1 MAFEKKDNLNNHSY
15 VNLIDVWGEGEI
27 AGLATPAKNQSAN
40 AGVAIVEQLKD
51 VFVENTPILREPATI
66 FAGTYV
72 QASSKGTVTD
82 ATYFTDP
89 EADPDTDPDALD
101 LITVKTAGGFEH
113 GLSEEDTIILTV
125 SSGDLESGEYVVE
138 EVTASDAFTIINE
151 TGEVLSG
158 YVNYTEPADEI
169 TVTTTA
175 AHGFKNKEK
184 VVLTVGTGDAVTAS
198 VKINSVTGTTFKAD
212 STNDSLT
219 SGEVGVVKRSEYAY
233 KDVEFTSRL
242 GTEDQEPVIG
252 YNQVLS
258 EQSVNAKIE
267 KASPITRT
275 LTNPNIDAARIRL
288 QVEGLQVFQANGD
301 IVGTSVK
308 IRIETSENGGNFSL
322 AIEDIIK
329 GRTPDP
335 YQRDY
340 EVDLRNKTFPVA
352 IRVTRVTKDS
362 ASAKKNNK
370 TAWATLT
377 SIIDARLK
385 YPHTAYAAVRLSAQE
400 FSSIPK
406 RAYRIRGRKITIP
419 SNATVDNNNGRLIY
433 SGTWDGTFATNK
445 AWTSDPAWCLY
456 DLLTDYRAGFG
467 AQLSASELDK
477 FSFFT
482 ASQYSSALVDDF
494 KGGTE
499 PRFSCNFNFNT
510 QQGAYKAIGDLCSVF
525 RAMPY
530 WAAGALTIS
539 QDSPADPVYLFSL
552 ANVTPEG
559 FSYSAASQKTK
570 PSVVLVSYF
579 DPETRDGAYEQVEDA
594 AAIARFGIVTKE
606 VEAIACTSR
615 SQARRV
621 GEWMLYT
628 ENEEVETVTF
638 SSDLSAGILVRP
650 GDIVEINDPVRSGS
664 RRSGRISSATTTA
677 VTVDDA
683 TGLPSSGGNLSVLL
697 PTGAIE
703 KKGVSGQSGGVI
715 TVSSAFSVAPNQN
728 SVWLWEV
735 ASSDTQTFRVLTVGE
750 NDDGITY
757 GVVGLAQNNSKYA
770 FIEASQTLEDN
781 TFTEL
786 NDPPATPTGLT
797 VSEALYTYQSEVR
810 SKVILAWGSVENAGS
825 YLVRYAKD
833 DDNFTEDTVSS
844 TSYEI
849 LNITPGEFDIEV
861 YALNGALIESNEP
874 ATETFNAL
882 GKTAPPADV
891 TGFTA
896 SLDPDGSVTLSWNEV
911 ADLDLQGYKIYQS
924 TDYGTGPL
932 VGVFLT
938 TQAKLGQIVVAGSY
952 TWTIKAIDTSDNES
966 ADATSA
972 TVTAGAPG
980 DFINVLDV
988 DSTLSGALYVA
999 TDYVASDYVESDPS
1013 DMATIGGAIYIP
1025 IDSEDTWATHFS
1037 DQGYANFQAQIDA
1050 GFDKYLLPG
1059 LAAGTYTEIID
1070 GGSTLSGVI
1079 APTITTSAYSGTPVQ
1094 TLLISTSLDNITY
1107 TEHTGLESL
1116 FAESFRYVKL
1126 AYTFTSAGNG
1136 DVAKITALN
1145 LKVSSK
1151 LKTFVGEF
1159 DSDGSAP
1166 STIDVGTGFTSIKSV
1181 VVTPQGIVGGSPVSN
1196 TKNFAVVDTV
1206 PTSGRFT
1213 SSVYDESGARRGSV
1227 KCTFIVQGT

>member
-1 MAFEKKDNLNNHSY
+1 MAFEAKDNLNNHSY
-15 VNLIDVWGEGEI
+15 VNLIDVWGEGEVE
-27 AGLATPAKNQSAN
+27 GLATPSKNQSAN
-40 AGVAIVEQLKD
+40 AGVALVEQLKD
-51 VFVENTPILREPATI
+51 FFVNNTPVLREPATI
-66 FAGTYV
+66 LAGTYV
-72 QASSKGTVTD
+72 QASSKGII
-82 ATYFTDP
+82 AGNTYL
-89 EADPDTDPDALD
+89 ADED
-101 LITVKTAGGFEH
+101 LITVTTAEAH
-113 GLSEEDTIILTV
+113 GLSEEDTIVVTV
-125 SSGDLESGEYVVE
+125 STGDLESGEYVVE
-138 EVTASDAFTIINE
+138 EAPTLTTFTFINE
-151 TGEVLSG
+151 TGVDTLSG
-158 YVNYTEPADEI
+158 NLNYTEPADEI

-175 AHGFKNKEK
+175 AHGFKNKDK

-198 VKINSVTGTTFKAD
+198 VKINSVTGATFKAD

-233 KDVEFTSRL
+233 KDVEFISRL
-242 GTEDQEPVIG
+242 GIENQEPVIG
-252 YNQVLS
+252 FNQILS
-258 EQSVNAKIE
+258 EQSVSAKIE

-288 QVEGLQVFQANGD
+288 QVQGLQVFKETGD

-308 IRIETSENGGNFSL
+308 IRIEISENGGNFSL
-322 AIEDIIK
+322 AIEDVIK

-340 EVDLRNKTFPVA
+340 EVDLRSKTFPVA

-362 ASAKKNNK
+362 ASSKKSN
-370 TAWATLT
+370 ATSWVSLT

-400 FSSIPK
+400 FSSIPQ
-406 RAYRIRGRKITIP
+406 RSYRIRGRKVVIP
-419 SNATVDNNNGRLIY
+419 SNATVDNSNGRLIY

-467 AQLSASELDK
+467 AQLSTSQLDK

-510 QQGAYKAIGDLCSVF
+510 QQGAYKAIADLCSVF
-525 RAMPY
+525 RVMPF
-530 WAAGALTIS
+530 WAEGTMRIS

-552 ANVTPEG
+552 ANVSPEG
-559 FSYSAASQKTK
+559 FTYMAQSQKTT

-579 DPETRDGAYEQVEDA
+579 DKETREGAYEQVEDA
-594 AAIARFGIVTKE
+594 AAIARYGIVSKE
-606 VEAIACTSR
+606 IEAIACTSR

-621 GEWMLYT
+621 GEWFLYT
-628 ENEEVETVTF
+628 ENEQTETVAFQTGIE
-638 SSDLSAGILVRP
+638 AGILVRP
-650 GDIVEINDPVRSGS
+650 GDVIEINDPVRSS
-664 RRSGRISSATTTA
+664 TRRSGRIASATTTEI
-677 VTVDDA
+677 TVDDS
-683 TGLPSSGGNLSVLL
+683 TGLPASGGSLSVLL
-697 PTGAIE
+697 PTGAVE
-703 KKGVSGQSGGVI
+703 KKGVTSQSSGVI
-715 TVSSAFSVAPNQN
+715 TVSSAYSAAPSENAM
-728 SVWLWEV
+728 WLWEV
-735 ASSDTQTFRVLTVGE
+735 TSSDTQKFQVLSVAE
-750 NDDGITY
+750 DADGVSYAIS
-757 GVVGLAQNNSKYA
+757 AIFHDPSKYA
-770 FIEASQTLEDN
+770 YIESSQALEDN

-797 VSEALYTYQSEVR
+797 VTEALYTYQSEVR
-810 SKVILAWGSVENAGS
+810 AKVILAWGSVENAGS

-833 DDNFTEDTVSS
+833 DDNFTEDTTSS

-849 LNITPGEFDIEV
+849 LNITPGEFDVEV

-874 ATETFNAL
+874 ATETFNAQ

-911 ADLDLQGYKIYQS
+911 TDLDLQGYKIYQS
-924 TDYGTGPL
+924 PAYGTGTL

-952 TWTIKAIDTSDNES
+952 TWTIKAIDTSDNDS
-966 ADATSA
+966 ANAASA
-972 TVTAGAPG
+972 TVTAGEPG
-980 DFINVLDV
+980 DFINVFSG
-988 DSTLSGALYVA
+988 DSTFANAGPYVL
-999 TDYVASDYVESDPS
+999 TDYVAIDYIEEPL
-1013 DMATIGGAIYIP
+1013 ALIGGVVYIP
-1025 IDSEDTWATHFS
+1025 IDAQDTWATHFS

-1050 GFDKYLLPG
+1050 GYDKYLLPG
-1059 LAAGTYTEIID
+1059 LSTGTYTEIFD
-1070 GGSTLSGVI
+1070 CGSTLSGVI

-1107 TEHTGLESL
+1107 TEHTGLESV

-1181 VVTPQGIVGGSPVSN
+1181 VVTPQGAN

-1213 SSVYDESGARRGSV
+1213 SSVYDEGGTRRGAV

>member
-1 MAFEKKDNLNNHSY
+1 MAFEAKDNLNNHSY
-15 VNLIDVWGEGEI
+15 VNIIDVWGEGEI

-51 VFVENTPILREPATI
+51 VFVNNTPVLREPATI
-66 FAGTYV
+66 LAGTYV
-72 QASSKGTVTD
+72 QASSKGIIAGAIYTADEDLVT
-82 ATYFTDP
+82 
-89 EADPDTDPDALD
+89 
-101 LITVKTAGGFEH
+101 ITTAGGFKH
-113 GLSEEDTIILTV
+113 GLSEEDTVVLTV
-125 SSGDLESGEYVVE
+125 TTGDLESGEYVVE

-158 YVNYTEPADEI
+158 NVNYTEPADEI
-169 TVTTTA
+169 TVITTA
-175 AHGFKNKEK
+175 AHGFKNEEK

-219 SGEVGVVKRSEYAY
+219 SGEVGVVKRSEYAF

-252 YNQVLS
+252 YNQILS
-258 EQSVNAKIE
+258 EQSVSAKIE

-275 LTNPNIDAARIRL
+275 LTNTNIDAARIRL
-288 QVEGLQVFQANGD
+288 QVQGLQVFTATGD

-308 IRIETSENGGNFSL
+308 IRIETSENGGNFAL
-322 AIEDIIK
+322 AIEDVIK

-340 EVDLRNKTFPVA
+340 EVDLRSKTFPVA
-352 IRVTRVTKDS
+352 IRVSRVTKDS
-362 ASAKKNNK
+362 ASSKKIN
-370 TAWATLT
+370 ATNWLSLT

-400 FSSIPK
+400 FSSVPT
-406 RAYRIRGRKITIP
+406 RGYRIRGRKIVIP
-419 SNATVDNNNGRLIY
+419 SNATVDNDNGRLIY

-467 AQLSASELDK
+467 AQLSTSQLDK

-510 QQGAYKAIGDLCSVF
+510 QQGAYKAIADLCSVF
-525 RAMPY
+525 RVMPF
-530 WAAGALTIS
+530 WAEGTMRIS

-552 ANVTPEG
+552 ANVSPEG
-559 FSYSAASQKTK
+559 FTYMAQSQKTT

-579 DPETRDGAYEQVEDA
+579 DKETREGAYEQVEDA
-594 AAIARFGIVTKE
+594 AAIARYGIVSKE
-606 VEAIACTSR
+606 IEAIACTSR

-621 GEWMLYT
+621 GEWFLYT
-628 ENEEVETVTF
+628 ENEQTETVAFQTGIE
-638 SSDLSAGILVRP
+638 AGILVRP
-650 GDIVEINDPVRSGS
+650 GDVIEINDPVRSS
-664 RRSGRISSATTTA
+664 TRRSGRIASATTTEI
-677 VTVDDA
+677 TVDDS
-683 TGLPSSGGNLSVLL
+683 TGLPASGGSLSVLL
-697 PTGAIE
+697 PTGAVE
-703 KKGVSGQSGGVI
+703 KKGVTSQSSGVI
-715 TVSSAFSVAPNQN
+715 TVSSAYSAAPSENAM
-728 SVWLWEV
+728 WLWEV
-735 ASSDTQTFRVLTVGE
+735 TSSDTQKFQVLSVAEDT
-750 NDDGITY
+750 DGVSYAISAIFHDP
-757 GVVGLAQNNSKYA
+757 LKYA
-770 FIEASQTLEDN
+770 YIESSQTLEDN

-786 NDPPATPTGLT
+786 SDPPATPTGLT

-911 ADLDLQGYKIYQS
+911 ADLDLQGYKVYQS
-924 TDYGTGPL
+924 TAYGTGTL

-952 TWTIKAIDTSDNES
+952 TWTIKALDTSGNPS
-966 ADATSA
+966 ANAASA
-972 TVTAGAPG
+972 TVTAGEPG
-980 DFINVLDV
+980 DFINVLNL

-999 TDYVASDYVESDPS
+999 TDYVQAVDELGNPSDYLESDPS

-1059 LAAGTYTEIID
+1059 LAAGTYTEIFD

-1107 TEHTGLESL
+1107 TEHTGLESV

-1145 LKVSSK
+1145 LKASSK

-1159 DSDGSAP
+1159 DSSNSGAALV
-1166 STIDVGTGFTSIKSV
+1166 DVGASFNSIKSI
-1181 VVTPQGIVGGSPVSN
+1181 VVTPQGAG

-1206 PTSGRFT
+1206 TGSREFT
-1213 SSVYDESGARRGSV
+1213 SSVYTETGARSTPVR
-1227 KCTFIVQGT
+1227 CTFIVQGT

>member
-1 MAFEKKDNLNNHSY
+1 MAIEAKDNLNNHSY

-51 VFVENTPILREPATI
+51 FFVDNTPVLREPATI

-72 QASSKGTVTD
+72 QASSKGIITD
-82 ATYFTDP
+82 ATYT
-89 EADPDTDPDALD
+89 ADED
-101 LITVKTAGGFEH
+101 LVTITTAGGYAH
-113 GLSEEDTIILTV
+113 GLSEEDTVILTV
-125 SSGDLESGEYVVE
+125 TGGDLESGEYVIE
-138 EVTASDAFTIINE
+138 EVTETDAFTIINE

-158 YVNYTEPADEI
+158 IVNYTEPADEI

-184 VVLTVGTGDAVTAS
+184 VVLTVGTGDAVTAN

-212 STNDSLT
+212 STNDSVT
-219 SGEVGVVKRSEYAY
+219 SGEVGIVKRSEYAF

-252 YNQVLS
+252 YNQILS
-258 EQSVNAKIE
+258 EQAVSAKIE
-267 KASPITRT
+267 KASPVTRT
-275 LTNPNIDAARIRL
+275 LTNSNIDAARIRL
-288 QVEGLQVFQANGD
+288 QVQGLQVFQENGD
-301 IVGTSVK
+301 IVGTAVK
-308 IRIETSENGGNFSL
+308 IKIEISENGGNFSL
-322 AIEDIIK
+322 AIEDVIK

-362 ASAKKNNK
+362 ASSKKSNK
-370 TAWATLT
+370 TVWSSLT

-385 YPHTAYAAVRLSAQE
+385 YPHTAYAALRLSAQE
-400 FSSIPK
+400 FSSVPS
-406 RAYRIRGRKITIP
+406 RAYRIRGRKVTIP

-433 SGTWDGTFATNK
+433 SGTWDGTFAASK

-467 AQLSASELDK
+467 AQLSASKLDK

-510 QQGAYKAIGDLCSVF
+510 LQGAYKAIGDLCSVF

-530 WAAGALTIS
+530 WAAGALTIA

-552 ANVTPEG
+552 ANVTPSG

-579 DPETRDGAYEQVEDA
+579 DLETRDGAYEQVEDA

-650 GDIVEINDPVRSGS
+650 GDVVEINDPVRSGS
-664 RRSGRISSATTTA
+664 RRSGRVSSATTTA

-683 TGLPSSGGNLSVLL
+683 AGLPASGGNLSVLL
-697 PTGAIE
+697 PTGAVE
-703 KKGVSGQSGGVI
+703 KKAVSGQSSGVI
-715 TVSSAFSVAPNQN
+715 SVSSAFSVAPNQN

-735 ASSDTQTFRVLTVGE
+735 ASSDTQTFRVLTVSE

-757 GVVGLAQNNSKYA
+757 SVVGLAQNNSKYA

-849 LNITPGEFDIEV
+849 LNITPGEFDVEV

-896 SLDPDGSVTLSWNEV
+896 SLDPDGSVTLSWNKV

-924 TDYGTGPL
+924 ATYETGTL

-938 TQAKLGQIVVAGSY
+938 TQAKLGQIVVSGSY

-966 ADATSA
+966 ANAASA
-972 TVTAGAPG
+972 TVTAGEPG
-980 DFINVLDV
+980 DFINVFSG

-999 TDYVASDYVESDPS
+999 TDYVEAVDALGNPSDYLESDPS

-1037 DQGYANFQAQIDA
+1037 DQGYANFQAQIAD
-1050 GFDKYLLPG
+1050 GLDRYLLPG
-1059 LAAGTYTEIID
+1059 LPTGTYTEIFD
-1070 GGSTLSGVI
+1070 CGSTLSGVI
-1079 APTITTSAYSGTPVQ
+1079 APTITTSAYDPVAGAPVQ

-1107 TEHTGLESL
+1107 TEHTGLESV
-1116 FAESFRYVKL
+1116 FTENFRYVKL
-1126 AYTFTSAGNG
+1126 AYTFTSSDKGK
-1136 DVAKITALN
+1136 VAKITALK

-1159 DSDGSAP
+1159 NSSGSGAAL
-1166 STIDVGTGFTSIKSV
+1166 IDVGSSFNSIKSI
-1181 VVTPQGIVGGSPVSN
+1181 VVTPQGSD

-1206 PTSGRFT
+1206 IGSREFT
-1213 SSVYDESGARRGSV
+1213 SSVYTETGARSNPVR
-1227 KCTFIVQGT
+1227 CTFIVQGT

>member
-1 MAFEKKDNLNNHSY
+1 MAIEAKDNLNNHSY

-40 AGVAIVEQLKD
+40 AGVAAVEQLKD
-51 VFVENTPILREPATI
+51 FFVNNTPVLRESATI

-72 QASSKGTVTD
+72 QASSKGII
-82 ATYFTDP
+82 AGNTYL
-89 EADPDTDPDALD
+89 ADED
-101 LITVKTAGGFEH
+101 LITVTTAEAH
-113 GLSEEDTIILTV
+113 GLSEEDTIVVTV
-125 SSGDLESGEYVVE
+125 STGDLESGEYVVE
-138 EVTASDAFTIINE
+138 EAPTSTTFTFINE
-151 TGEVLSG
+151 TGDATLSG
-158 YVNYTEPADEI
+158 NLNYTEPADEI
-169 TVTTTA
+169 TVTTTT

-198 VKINSVTGTTFKAD
+198 VKINSVTGTTFKAN

-219 SGEVGVVKRSEYAY
+219 SGEVGVVKRSEYAF
-233 KDVEFTSRL
+233 KDVEFVSRL

-267 KASPITRT
+267 KASPVTRT

-288 QVEGLQVFQANGD
+288 QVQGLQVFQDNGD
-301 IVGTSVK
+301 ITGTSVK
-308 IRIETSENGGNFSL
+308 IRIETSENGGNFAL
-322 AIEDIIK
+322 AIEDVIK

-352 IRVTRVTKDS
+352 IRVSRVTKDS
-362 ASAKKNNK
+362 ASSKKLNK
-370 TAWATLT
+370 TNWASLT

-385 YPHTAYAAVRLSAQE
+385 YLHTAYAAVRLSAQE
-400 FSSIPK
+400 FSSIPQ
-406 RAYRIRGRKITIP
+406 RNYRIRGRKVLIP

-433 SGTWDGTFATNK
+433 DGTWDGTFATDK

-456 DLLTDYRAGFG
+456 DLLTDYRAGLG
-467 AQLSASELDK
+467 TQLSTSQLDK

-494 KGGTE
+494 NGGTE

-510 QQGAYKAIGDLCSVF
+510 QQGAYKAIADLCSVF
-525 RAMPY
+525 RVMPF
-530 WAAGALTIS
+530 WAEGTMQIS
-539 QDSPADPVYLFSL
+539 QDSPSDPVYLFSL
-552 ANVTPEG
+552 ANVSPEG
-559 FSYSAASQKTK
+559 FTYMAQSQKTT
-570 PSVVLVSYF
+570 PSVVLVTYF
-579 DPETRDGAYEQVEDA
+579 DKETREGAYEQVEDPE
-594 AAIARFGIVTKE
+594 AIARYGIVSKE
-606 VEAIACTSR
+606 IEAIACTSR

-621 GEWMLYT
+621 GEWLLYT
-628 ENEEVETVTF
+628 ENHQTETVSFLTGIE
-638 SSDLSAGILVRP
+638 AGSLVRP
-650 GDIVEINDPVRSGS
+650 GDVIEINDPVRSS
-664 RRSGRISSATTTA
+664 TRRSGRIASATTTT
-677 VTVDDA
+677 VTVDDS
-683 TGLPSSGGNLSVLL
+683 TGLPASGGSLSVLL
-697 PTGAIE
+697 PSGTVE
-703 KKGVSGQSGGVI
+703 KKGVSGQSAGVI
-715 TVSSAFSVAPNQN
+715 TVSTPFSAAPSENA
-728 SVWLWEV
+728 VWLWEV
-735 ASSDTQTFRVLTVGE
+735 TSSDTQKFQVLSVAE
-750 NDDGITY
+750 DEDGVTY
-757 GVVGLAQNNSKYA
+757 AISAIFYDPLKYNY
-770 FIEASQTLEDN
+770 IESSQALEEN

-797 VSEALYTYQSEVR
+797 VSEALYKYQSEVR
-810 SKVILAWGSVENAGS
+810 SKVILAWASVENAGS

-833 DDNFTEDTVSS
+833 DDNFTEDTSNG

-849 LNITPGEFDIEV
+849 LNVTPGEFDVEV

-874 ATETFNAL
+874 ATETFIAL

-896 SLDPDGSVTLSWNEV
+896 SLDPDGSVTLSWSEV

-924 TDYGTGPL
+924 TVYGSGTL

-938 TQAKLGQIVVAGSY
+938 TQAKLGQIVVSGSY
-952 TWTIKAIDTSDNES
+952 TWTIKAIDTSGNES
-966 ADATSA
+966 ANATSA
-972 TVTAGAPG
+972 TVTAGEPG
-980 DFINVLDV
+980 DFINVLNLN
-988 DSTLSGALYVA
+988 STLSGALYVA

-1050 GFDKYLLPG
+1050 GFDKYLLPS
-1059 LAAGTYTEIID
+1059 LPTATYTEIFD

-1079 APTITTSAYSGTPVQ
+1079 APTITTSVYSGTPVQ

-1107 TEHTGLESL
+1107 TEHTGLESV
-1116 FAESFRYVKL
+1116 FVESFRYVKL
-1126 AYTFTSAGNG
+1126 AYTFTSASNG
-1136 DVAKITALN
+1136 DVAIITALN

-1166 STIDVGTGFTSIKSV
+1166 STIDVGTGFASIKSV
-1181 VVTPQGIVGGSPVSN
+1181 VVTPQGSG

-1206 PTSGRFT
+1206 PTAGRFT
-1213 SSVYDESGARRGSV
+1213 SSVYDETGTRRGAV
-1227 KCTFIVQGT
+1227 KCTFIVRGT

>member
-1 MAFEKKDNLNNHSY
+1 MAIEAKDNLNNHSY

-27 AGLATPAKNQSAN
+27 EGLATPAKNQSAN

-51 VFVENTPILREPATI
+51 FFVNNTPVLREPATI
-66 FAGTYV
+66 LAGTYV
-72 QASSKGTVTD
+72 QASSKGIITGSSYSVD
-82 ATYFTDP
+82 ENLAT
-89 EADPDTDPDALD
+89 
-101 LITVKTAGGFEH
+101 ITTAENH
-113 GLSEEDTIILTV
+113 GLSEEDTVILTV
-125 SSGDLESGEYVVE
+125 LSGILESKEYVVE
-138 EVTASDAFTIINE
+138 EKITSKIFTVINE
-151 TGEVLSG
+151 TGIQDGDPLTG
-158 YVNYTEPADEI
+158 LLNYTESADEI

-175 AHGFKNKEK
+175 AHGFKNKDK

-252 YNQVLS
+252 YNQILS
-258 EQSVNAKIE
+258 EQSVSAKIE

-288 QVEGLQVFQANGD
+288 QVQGLQVFQENGD

-308 IRIETSENGGNFSL
+308 IRIEISENGGNFSL
-322 AIEDIIK
+322 AIEDVIK

-340 EVDLRNKTFPVA
+340 EVDLRSKTFPVA

-362 ASAKKNNK
+362 ASAKKSN
-370 TAWATLT
+370 ATSWVSLT

-400 FSSIPK
+400 FSSIPQ
-406 RAYRIRGRKITIP
+406 RSYRIRGRKVVIP
-419 SNATVDNNNGRLIY
+419 SNATVDNSNGRLIY

-467 AQLSASELDK
+467 AQLSTSQLDK

-510 QQGAYKAIGDLCSVF
+510 QQGAYKAIADLCSVF
-525 RAMPY
+525 RVMPF
-530 WAAGALTIS
+530 WAEGTMRIS

-552 ANVTPEG
+552 ANVSPQG
-559 FSYSAASQKTK
+559 FTYMAQSQKTT

-579 DPETRDGAYEQVEDA
+579 DKETREGAYEQVEDA
-594 AAIARFGIVTKE
+594 AAIARYGIVSKE
-606 VEAIACTSR
+606 IEAIACTSR

-621 GEWMLYT
+621 GEWFLYT
-628 ENEEVETVTF
+628 ENEQTETVAFQTGIE
-638 SSDLSAGILVRP
+638 AGILVRP
-650 GDIVEINDPVRSGS
+650 GDVIEINDPVRSS
-664 RRSGRISSATTTA
+664 TRRSGRIASATTTEI
-677 VTVDDA
+677 TVDDS
-683 TGLPSSGGNLSVLL
+683 TGLPASGGSLSVLL
-697 PTGAIE
+697 PTGAVE
-703 KKGVSGQSGGVI
+703 KKGVTSQSSGVI
-715 TVSSAFSVAPNQN
+715 TVSSAYSAAPSENAM
-728 SVWLWEV
+728 WLWEV
-735 ASSDTQTFRVLTVGE
+735 TSSDTQKFQVLSVAE
-750 NDDGITY
+750 DADGVSYAIS
-757 GVVGLAQNNSKYA
+757 AIFHDPSKYA
-770 FIEASQTLEDN
+770 YIESSQTLEDN

-786 NDPPATPTGLT
+786 SDPPATPTGLT
-797 VSEALYTYQSEVR
+797 VTEALYTYQSEVR
-810 SKVILAWGSVENAGS
+810 AKVILAWASVENAGS

-849 LNITPGEFDIEV
+849 LNITPGEFDVEV

-874 ATETFNAL
+874 ATETFNAQ

-924 TDYGTGPL
+924 PAYGTGTL

-952 TWTIKAIDTSDNES
+952 TWTIKALDTSDNES
-966 ADATSA
+966 ANAASA
-972 TVTAGAPG
+972 TVTAGEPG
-980 DFINVLDV
+980 DFINVFSG
-988 DSTLSGALYVA
+988 DSTFANADPYVL
-999 TDYVASDYVESDPS
+999 TDYVAIDYIEEPL
-1013 DMATIGGAIYIP
+1013 ALIGGVVYIP
-1025 IDSEDTWATHFS
+1025 IDAQDTWATHFS

-1050 GFDKYLLPG
+1050 GYDKYLLPG
-1059 LAAGTYTEIID
+1059 LSTGTYTEIFD
-1070 GGSTLSGVI
+1070 CGSTLSGVI

-1107 TEHTGLESL
+1107 TEHTGLESV

-1181 VVTPQGIVGGSPVSN
+1181 VVTPQGDG

-1213 SSVYDESGARRGSV
+1213 SSVYDEGGTRRGAV

>member
-1 MAFEKKDNLNNHSY
+1 MAFEAKDNLNNHSY
-15 VNLIDVWGEGEI
+15 VNLVDVWGEGEI

-40 AGVAIVEQLKD
+40 SGVAIVEQLKD
-51 VFVENTPILREPATI
+51 FFVDNTPILREPATI

-72 QASSKGTVTD
+72 QASSKGTITGSSYSVD
-82 ATYFTDP
+82 EDLAT
-89 EADPDTDPDALD
+89 
-101 LITVKTAGGFEH
+101 ITTAENH
-113 GLSEEDTIILTV
+113 GLSEEDTVVLTV
-125 SSGDLESGEYVVE
+125 LSGILESGEYVVE
-138 EVTASDAFTIINE
+138 EKIDSKTFTVINE
-151 TGEVLSG
+151 TGIQDGDSLTG
-158 YVNYTEPADEI
+158 LLNYTEPADEI
-169 TVTTTA
+169 TVTTTT

-242 GTEDQEPVIG
+242 GLENQEPVIG
-252 YNQVLS
+252 FNQIFS

-288 QVEGLQVFQANGD
+288 QVQGLQIFQENGD
-301 IVGTSVK
+301 ITGAFVKVK
-308 IRIETSENGGNFSL
+308 IEISENGGNFSL
-322 AIEDIIK
+322 AIEDVIK

-340 EVDLRNKTFPVA
+340 EVDLRSKTFPVA

-362 ASAKKNNK
+362 ASSKKSNK
-370 TAWATLT
+370 TVWASLT

-400 FSSIPK
+400 FSSIPT
-406 RAYRIRGRKITIP
+406 RAYRIRGRKVTIP

-433 SGTWDGTFATNK
+433 DGTWDGTFAASK

-467 AQLSASELDK
+467 AQISASELDK

-530 WAAGALTIS
+530 WAAGSLTIS

-703 KKGVSGQSGGVI
+703 KKAVSGQSGGVI
-715 TVSSAFSVAPNQN
+715 SVSSAFSVAPNQN

-757 GVVGLAQNNSKYA
+757 SVVGLAQNNSKYA
-770 FIEASQTLEDN
+770 FIEASQSLEDN

-786 NDPPATPTGLT
+786 SDPPATPTGLT
-797 VSEALYTYQSEVR
+797 VTEALYTYQSEVR
-810 SKVILAWGSVENAGS
+810 AKVILAWASVENAGS

-849 LNITPGEFDIEV
+849 LNITPGEFDVEV

-874 ATETFNAL
+874 ATETFNAQ

-924 TDYGTGPL
+924 PAYGTGTL

-952 TWTIKAIDTSDNES
+952 TWTIKALDTSDNES
-966 ADATSA
+966 ANAASA
-972 TVTAGAPG
+972 TVTAGEPG
-980 DFINVLDV
+980 DFINVFSG
-988 DSTLSGALYVA
+988 DSTFANADLYVL
-999 TDYVASDYVESDPS
+999 TDYVAIDYIEEPL
-1013 DMATIGGAIYIP
+1013 ALIGGVVYIP
-1025 IDSEDTWATHFS
+1025 IDAQDTWATHFS

-1050 GFDKYLLPG
+1050 GYDKYLLPG
-1059 LAAGTYTEIID
+1059 LSTGTYTEIFD
-1070 GGSTLSGVI
+1070 CGSNLSGVI

-1107 TEHTGLESL
+1107 TEHTGLESV
-1116 FAESFRYVKL
+1116 FTENFRYVKL
-1126 AYTFTSAGNG
+1126 AYTFTSS
-1136 DVAKITALN
+1136 DKSKVAKITALS

-1159 DSDGSAP
+1159 TSDGSAP

-1181 VVTPQGIVGGSPVSN
+1181 VVTPQGDG

-1206 PTSGRFT
+1206 PTSGRFS
-1213 SSVYDESGARRGSV
+1213 SSVYDEGGTRRGAV